1 MINTGSQEKAPI
13 EPISAQERRPH
24 DILYE
29 ESVLTL
35 TDSEFTSMDSS
46 SGVSKKRRV
55 VLADKP
61 RNVVQI
67 RSQAQDTSP

>member
-1 MINTGSQEKAPI
+1 MINTGSQEKAPT
-13 EPISAQERRPH
+13 ELISAHERRRPH

-35 TDSEFTSMDSS
+35 TDSEFSSMDSI
-46 SGVSKKRRV
+46 SGVSKRRRV
-55 VLADKP
+55 VVTDKP

-67 RSQAQDTSP
+67 SS

>member
-13 EPISAQERRPH
+13 EPVSAHERRPH

-35 TDSEFTSMDSS
+35 TDSEFNSMDSI
-46 SGVSKKRRV
+46 SGVSKRRRV
-55 VLADKP
+55 VADDKP

-67 RSQAQDTSP
+67 RS